1 MTQFFLDNTWFIPL
15 YGLFGAIATIPWST
29 GIIKVSGPR
38 PVAYLNTFMSFAALI
53 HGVIAFLAIRGQP
66 AIEKSIPWINVAD
79 LKISLLFE
87 LRPVSLAALCLVS
100 FMMVATQVYAL
111 GYMEKDW
118 AMARFFALLGFFEA
132 ALTALSLSNSLF
144 FSYALIEMLTLST
157 LLLVGFWYAQPLA
170 VKASRDAFLTK
181 RVGDVLF
188 LMAMIAISVYAGSL
202 NFNEIY
208 EWLDNPEISQ
218 TAATLICLGFIAGAA
233 GTCAQFPL
241 NLWLDEAMEG
251 PGPASILR
259 NTIVVSAG
267 AYVLIK
273 LQPLLVLSPFASG
286 LIVALGA
293 ITAIGS
299 SLVSIAQTDV
309 KRAISHSTSAYVGFV
324 FIAVGNH
331 WTNFALLILLSHGIA
346 KALLVMSQGS
356 VSLVS
361 NCQNMS
367 EMGGLWSKMPITTIS
382 FVVGSAGLIGLLP
395 FGGFWALREG
405 IHAFRYGDI
414 WVVGLILVVNALTA
428 VNLVRVFRLV
438 FLGPPGPKVR
448 RAPEAIWLMVLPMVV
463 LTIFTLLVP
472 VFLAELNVLPAWEYI
487 ALDEVIALMLSG
499 VVGCVIGAL
508 IPLNRGV
515 CAVKPRFQAIRQVF
529 AYDFYLDKVYEKT
542 FVAFVVTLSKMGT
555 WCDRV
560 VVDGVVNSIG
570 STSLRVGEALRYSV
584 TGQSQSYIL
593 LILVSVGFIGVFLT
607 WTLW

>member
-1 MTQFFLDNTWFIPL
+1 MTQFFLDTSWCIPL
-15 YGLFGAIATIPWST
+15 YGLVGAIATIPWSA
-29 GIIKVSGPR
+29 GLIKRSGPR
-38 PVAYLNTFMSFAALI
+38 PVVYLNILLSLTGLI
-53 HGVIAFLAIRGQP
+53 HGVIAFLAIRGQS
-66 AIEKSIPWINVAD
+66 AIEKSLTWLNVAD
-79 LKISLLFE
+79 LQISLTFE
-87 LRPVSLAALCLVS
+87 LRPVSLAALCLVV
-100 FMMVATQVYAL
+100 FMMVITQTYAL

-132 ALTALSLSNSLF
+132 ALSALSLSSSLF
-144 FSYALIEMLTLST
+144 FSYSLIEMLTLST

-170 VKASRDAFLTK
+170 VTASRDAFLTK

-208 EWLDNPEISQ
+208 EWLDDPQISQ

-251 PGPASILR
+251 PAPASILR
-259 NTIVVSAG
+259 NSVVVSAG

-273 LQPLLVLSPFASG
+273 LQPLLVLSPFASNF
-286 LIVALGA
+286 IVALGA

-309 KRAISHSTSAYVGFV
+309 KRALSHSTSAYVGFV

-331 WTNFALLILLSHGIA
+331 WTNFALLILLAHGVA
-346 KALLVMSQGS
+346 KALLVLSQGS
-356 VSLVS
+356 VSLIS
-361 NCQNMS
+361 NCQSMG

-405 IHAFRYGDI
+405 IHAFRYGEV
-414 WVVGLILVVNALTA
+414 WVVGLILVVNTLTA
-428 VNLVRVFRLV
+428 INLVRVFRLV
-438 FLGPPGPKVR
+438 FLGPPSPKVR
-448 RAPEAIWLMVLPMVV
+448 RAPEANWLMVLPMVV
-463 LTIFTLLVP
+463 MTIFTLLMP
-472 VFLAELNVLPAWEYI
+472 VFLGELNVLPALEYI
-487 ALDEVIALMLSG
+487 QWDEVIALMASG
-499 VVGCVIGAL
+499 AVGCLIGAL
-508 IPLNRGV
+508 VPLNRGV
-515 CAVKPRFQAIRQVF
+515 CAVKPRFQRIRQVF

-542 FVAFVVTLSKMGT
+542 VVAFVVLLSQIGT

-560 VVDGVVNSIG
+560 VVDGIVNSVG
-570 STSLRVGEALRYSV
+570 AASLRAGEALKYNV
-584 TGQSQSYIL
+584 TGQSQAYLL
-593 LILVSVGFIGVFLT
+593 LILVSISFIGICLT
-607 WTLW
+607 WPLW